1 MSYWDA
7 DRQQWVEGLPPTPLP
22 PRPARRPSPEAE
34 TETGMGPVP
43 PDGFSPDGLPPEGP
57 YYPDEPEDL
66 PRGPSHASILAGVMA
81 GVLLASGIGIGAWA
95 LLRDDGDGD
104 SSPGE
109 SVPSLSAPA
118 TPGPT
123 SDGSSLTGGTTTGG
137 TTGGIGTGGTTTG
150 GTTTGGTGG
159 YPYTPAPT
167 SPGTLSGTPGAPPG
181 YLRTDDPA
189 GFRLDVPRNWRRST
203 EGASVFYKT
212 PDNKSLI
219 QVFTLNGPE
228 GTPYE
233 SLVATEKTV
242 SKNKDYRRLSLAR
255 VSGRA
260 GDTAELE
267 YTYERDDGSVRHIII
282 HAFTG
287 PDRRQYA
294 LLVAGPVHVWD
305 THLEIFKVLLRSFC
319 PTGYCSS

>member
-22 PRPARRPSPEAE
+22 ARPARRPSPEAE
-34 TETGMGPVP
+34 TETGTGPVP
-43 PDGFSPDGLPPEGP
+43 PDGLPPEEP
-57 YYPDEPEDL
+57 YYPDEPDDL

-81 GVLLASGIGIGAWA
+81 GVLLAGGIGIGAWA
-95 LLRDDGDGD
+95 LLRDDDGD
-104 SSPGE
+104 DSPSGDP
-109 SVPSLSAPA
+109 VPSLSAPE

-123 SDGSSLTGGTTTGG
+123 PYGSSVTGGTA
-137 TTGGIGTGGTTTG
+137 TG

-159 YPYTPAPT
+159 YPYTPSPT
-167 SPGTLSGTPGAPPG
+167 TPGTLSGTGAPPG

-189 GFRLDVPRNWRRST
+189 GFRLDVPRDWRRST

-212 PDNKSLI
+212 PDDKSLI

-255 VSGRA
+255 VSGRV

-267 YTYERDDGSVRHIII
+267 YSYERDDGTVRHIII

-294 LLVAGPVHVWD
+294 LLVAGPVYAWD
-305 THLEIFKVLLRSFC
+305 AHLEIFKVLLGSFC
-319 PTGYCSS
+319 PAGYCSA